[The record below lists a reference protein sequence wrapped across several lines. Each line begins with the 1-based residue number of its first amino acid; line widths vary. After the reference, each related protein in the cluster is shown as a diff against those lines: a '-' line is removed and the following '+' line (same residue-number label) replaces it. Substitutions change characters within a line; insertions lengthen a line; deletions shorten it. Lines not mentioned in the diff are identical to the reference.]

1 MTRHDLVTN
10 VTNVI
15 KGSARRHG
23 CTDQEIAHAYSNA
36 IIVHFLDGYQILIGP
51 TPSGEL
57 LEIGVNQEGDIFH
70 AMKVRAKFLRKGW
83 MK

>member
-1 MTRHDLVTN
+1 MVTN

-15 KGSARRHG
+15 KDSARKHG
-23 CTDQEIAHAYSNA
+23 FTDETIAHAYSNA

-57 LEIGVNQEGDIFH
+57 LEIGVNQDGDIFH
-70 AMKVRAKFLRKGW
+70 AMKARLKFLRKGW

>member
-15 KGSARRHG
+15 KDSARKHG

-36 IIVHFLDGYQILIGP
+36 IIVHFLDGYQILSDQLP
-51 TPSGEL
+51 VANSW
-57 LEIGVNQEGDIFH
+57 
-70 AMKVRAKFLRKGW
+70 K
-83 MK
+83 